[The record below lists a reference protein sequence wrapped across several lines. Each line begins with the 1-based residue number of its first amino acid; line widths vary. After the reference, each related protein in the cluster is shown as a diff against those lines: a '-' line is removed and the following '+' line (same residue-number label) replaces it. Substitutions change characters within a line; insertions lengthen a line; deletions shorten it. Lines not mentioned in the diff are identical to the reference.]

1 MKKANMSGLFIV
13 MAVVGMLFIN
23 SSSFA
28 SGDGHGNNN
37 GPQSSSNIVVNANPD
52 VSNINKVNTH
62 VDVINKSSQ
71 DQMQGQLQ
79 GQMQGQG
86 QKQGIMDSGNS
97 HASGGSSDQT
107 QSQSVQDSGNSTANA
122 SGGSS
127 NQTQQAN
134 NTGNA
139 QSVNFSTP
147 RAHHNTPSAALFV
160 PMPTAVCQQTIG
172 AAGMMPGVG
181 FSVSGSYTNEN
192 CEQLELAKALASI
205 GQLGA
210 SLEIM
215 CASKHGNK
223 AALCRDVNNS
233 NKPQDVEVQPVASNV
248 AVNVHQTNTIVAS
261 QSITTESVSGV
272 GEWKRVN
279 GSWEFVR

>member
-28 SGDGHGNNN
+28 SGNENSN
-37 GPQSSSNIVVNANPD
+37 GPQSSSSIVVNANPD

-272 GEWKRVN
+272 GEWKRIN

>member
-223 AALCRDVNNS
+223 AALCRDVNS
-233 NKPQDVEVQPVASNV
+233 ANKSQDVEVQPVASNV

>member
-1 MKKANMSGLFIV
+1 MKANMSGLFIV
-13 MAVVGMLFIN
+13 MVVVGMLFIN

-28 SGDGHGNNN
+28 SGNENSN
-37 GPQSSSNIVVNANPD
+37 GPQSSSSIVVNANPD

>member
-28 SGDGHGNNN
+28 SGNENSN
-37 GPQSSSNIVVNANPD
+37 GPQSSSSIVVNANPD

-248 AVNVHQTNTIVAS
+248 ATNNVHQTNTIVAS

>member
-1 MKKANMSGLFIV
+1 MKVNMSGLFVV

-28 SGDGHGNNN
+28 SGNENNN

-97 HASGGSSDQT
+97 HANGGSSDQT
-107 QSQSVQDSGNSTANA
+107 QSQTVQDSGNSTANA
-122 SGGSS
+122 NGGTS

-134 NTGNA
+134 NTGND
-139 QSVNFSTP
+139 QSVNFNTP

-233 NKPQDVEVQPVASNV
+233 NKQQNVEDPKSVTSNV
-248 AVNVHQTNTIVAS
+248 ANNTQQTQMIVAS
-261 QSITTESVSGV
+261 QSITTETVSGP
-272 GEWKRVN
+272 GEWKRIN